1 MTYRTVFLLVLFLC
15 LTFGEKIG
23 KKVTD
28 FNDVDVEKLL
38 DQWNVSI
45 YFYFLLTLS
54 GGPPGSDPFCR

>member
-1 MTYRTVFLLVLFLC
+1 MIYKSFLLALFILY
-15 LTFGEKIG
+15 LTSAEKIG

-45 YFYFLLTLS
+45 
-54 GGPPGSDPFCR
+54 